1 MNGYRSMVS
10 RQKMMFLSLSRKGKR
25 KNKSKG
31 VRGLLASVKELF
43 TPKTNGISKRKNGE
57 TWCL

>member
-1 MNGYRSMVS
+1 
-10 RQKMMFLSLSRKGKR
+10 MMFLSLSRKEKR

-43 TPKTNGISKRKNGE
+43 TPKTNGISTR
-57 TWCL
+57 